1 MSEQHKATPNTPSEH
16 QALKALLQRIVT
28 GARPNEGGLTA
39 SLRRIAAD
47 ELAKL

>member
-1 MSEQHKATPNTPSEH
+1 MSEQHKPTADTPTEH
-16 QALKALLQRIVT
+16 QSLKALLQRIVT